1 MQSTNYICNTE
12 PLNPALNKV
21 QISNYPMLWY
31 QRCAKNQKTVKNS
44 AIFLSHSFIIFFHS
58 FIIKFAAI
66 CVWIDEYDWLDNI
79 SKTLFEH
86 FHTQT
91 LKTQQKS
98 VTFSFISTNFPTHDK
113 VKTLCIVIICKN
125 YSVIHV
131 ILNEN
136 ESFWHN
142 CLLKVR
148 NLVKFLNN
156 LQHLCFWT
164 NEYKRPY

>member
-1 MQSTNYICNTE
+1 MQYRTFKSCPKQSTYIQLSYAMVPKMCKKPKNCKKFSHLFVSLFYHFLPLFHHKICSNLCLNWWVWLAGQYFKNTVWTLSYPNIKNTTE
-12 PLNPALNKV
+12 
-21 QISNYPMLWY
+21 IS
-31 QRCAKNQKTVKNS
+31 
-44 AIFLSHSFIIFFHS
+44 HIFFHQY
-58 FIIKFAAI
+58 K
-66 CVWIDEYDWLDNI
+66 
-79 SKTLFEH
+79 
-86 FHTQT
+86 
-91 LKTQQKS
+91 
-98 VTFSFISTNFPTHDK
+98 FPTHDK
-113 VKTLCIVIICKN
+113 VKLCIVIICKN